1 MQVTAGTGARIPDG
15 AVAPYMSAATT
26 PGAGAKHL
34 VTTLASAVSS
44 VITGIGSPSLW
55 PGSAD
60 RTLPAPPLCW
70 CGHGGRQQPPPK
82 RHSSLVTTGAGALN
96 VVVATSALHLTSSLS
111 RRSRCLFCGR
121 ARCQTG
127 DSRAKV
133 RDAGAS
139 NNGRRVVFETNNKF
153 TTNLSEPLS
162 QNGYGRVCVCVW
174 FVCGLCGLCCVVV
187 ACGCCVVV
195 CGLCVCVL
203 WCGFSQGRSDGHPP
217 VAMPL
222 TEPSLSPPL
231 CGVRSHRVSFCI
243 DKTTT

>member
-162 QNGYGRVCVCVW
+162 QNGYGRVCVVCVWFVLCGCCVWLLCGCVW
-174 FVCGLCGLCCVVV
+174 FVC
-187 ACGCCVVV
+187 V
-195 CGLCVCVL
+195 C
-203 WCGFSQGRSDGHPP
+203 
-217 VAMPL
+217 
-222 TEPSLSPPL
+222 
-231 CGVRSHRVSFCI
+231 CGVASARAVATVIRSWRCH
-243 DKTTT
+243 